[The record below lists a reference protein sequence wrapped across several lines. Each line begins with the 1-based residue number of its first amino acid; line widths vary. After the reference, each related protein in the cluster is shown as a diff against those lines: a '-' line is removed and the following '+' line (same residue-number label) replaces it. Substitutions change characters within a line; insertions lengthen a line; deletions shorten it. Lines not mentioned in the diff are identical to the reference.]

1 MAEGEV
7 EGGQLEGAIVHDA
20 NQLGY
25 NNIKEL

>member
-7 EGGQLEGAIVHDA
+7 KGGHLEGAIVHDA

-25 NNIKEL
+25 KGIII